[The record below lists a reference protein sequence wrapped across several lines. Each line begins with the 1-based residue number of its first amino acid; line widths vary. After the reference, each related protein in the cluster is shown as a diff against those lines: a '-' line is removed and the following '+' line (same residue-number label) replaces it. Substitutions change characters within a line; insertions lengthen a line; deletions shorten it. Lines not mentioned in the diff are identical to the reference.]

1 MAVAKEAE
9 DFTTGI
15 MGIGFDASESLAIQ
29 GGQPYPNIIDMMV
42 TQGIIQTRAYSLW
55 LNDQGT

>member
-1 MAVAKEAE
+1 MAVAEEAE

-15 MGIGFDASESLAIQ
+15 MGIGFDAGESIVIQ
-29 GGQPYPNIIDMMV
+29 GGQPYPNIIEVMV
-42 TQGIIQTRAYSLW
+42 AQGIIQTRAYSLW